1 MGRLGTAGSAHLPES
16 NMMKI
21 IGPIA
26 AFLLISSA
34 GFADTGFLDRSLAFQ
49 GESYSYQ
56 VYVPANY
63 TPESMWPVITDLHGN
78 GRQGNDGMQ
87 PTRSSL
93 ADLIREDRSLFPAIV
108 LFPQARVG
116 TRWMFPAMEELVVA
130 ELEQTIS
137 EFHGDSKRLYL
148 TGFSMGA
155 VGVYRIAYRW
165 PDKFAAL
172 VCIAGRVEEG
182 KDYSPQEVEIDRR
195 TNPFV
200 IAPDPFAALALRIR
214 KLPIWIFHGDQD
226 QTSPVEPSRQ
236 LTAALKSAGADV
248 RYTEYPGAGHV
259 PAAAKAYA
267 DRNMISWLLKQ
278 HR

>member
-1 MGRLGTAGSAHLPES
+1 
-16 NMMKI
+16 MKI

-26 AFLLISSA
+26 AFLLISSLA
-34 GFADTGFLDRSLAFQ
+34 SADTGFLDRSLTFQ

-63 TPESMWPVITDLHGN
+63 TPELRWPVITDLQGN
-78 GRQGNDGMQ
+78 GRQGSDGIQ
-87 PTRSSL
+87 PTRSGL
-93 ADLIREDRSLFPAIV
+93 ADLIRKDRSLFPAIV
-108 LFPQARVG
+108 LFPQARIG
-116 TRWMFPAMEELVVA
+116 TRWLFPAMEELVIA
-130 ELEQTIS
+130 ELERTIS
-137 EFHGDSKRLYL
+137 EFHGDPKRLYL

-155 VGVYRIAYRW
+155 TGAYRIAYRW

-172 VCIAGRVEEG
+172 VCIAGRVEDG
-182 KDYSPQEVEIDRR
+182 KGYSAQEVDIDRR
-195 TNPFV
+195 TNSFV
-200 IAPDPFAALALRIR
+200 TAPDPFAALALRIR

-226 QTSPVEPSRQ
+226 QTVPVEQSRR
-236 LTAALKSAGADV
+236 LTAALKNAGADV

-259 PAAAKAYA
+259 PAAAKGYA